1 MSRRQHVPTIT
12 VANQKGG
19 VGKSFIADE
28 LAWALERAGVP
39 HAFYDLDQQGGTCH
53 ETSAPEERDAAVV
66 NVFDMPGQ
74 LSDELHEALMQTD
87 VLVVP
92 VRPNERDVPPTQCLM
107 DIAARRC
114 PDAARVLVVNG
125 LTRYLAAAAFEEH
138 VDAWRA
144 DGWLVAHVPQ
154 SEAVARAGADEDRV
168 PMSVLVRQMLAR
180 ERRRREREE
189 ADA

>member
-1 MSRRQHVPTIT
+1 MTRRQHVPTIT

-125 LTRYLAAAAFEEH
+125 WTRATLPQQRSRSTWTRGGPTGGSSPTCRSPRPWRGPERPAKASWSSRAA
-138 VDAWRA
+138 
-144 DGWLVAHVPQ
+144 
-154 SEAVARAGADEDRV
+154 
-168 PMSVLVRQMLAR
+168 
-180 ERRRREREE
+180 RRSPKPSATSASSYSGR
-189 ADA
+189 